1 MKATTKMTNAFS
13 KTYNVFTNTEAF
25 NILKD
30 PRVLKMM
37 GYNSGMNGFSMDM
50 NLINSFSK
58 RVGQSQHKTLLA
70 ELSEYLKVLNYK
82 PIYILLIY

>member
-1 MKATTKMTNAFS
+1 MTNAFS

-37 GYNSGMNGFSMDM
+37 GYNSGMNGFSLFAFHSHQR
-50 NLINSFSK
+50 NT
-58 RVGQSQHKTLLA
+58 GQAQHKTLLA

-82 PIYILLIY
+82 PLYILLIY

>member
-13 KTYNVFTNTEAF
+13 KTYNVFTNTEAL
-25 NILKD
+25 NTLKD

-37 GYNSGMNGFSMDM
+37 GYNLGMNGFSM
-50 NLINSFSK
+50 NLFASYEK
-58 RVGQSQHKTLLA
+58 KVGQTQHKTLLA

-82 PIYILLIY
+82 PLYILLIY